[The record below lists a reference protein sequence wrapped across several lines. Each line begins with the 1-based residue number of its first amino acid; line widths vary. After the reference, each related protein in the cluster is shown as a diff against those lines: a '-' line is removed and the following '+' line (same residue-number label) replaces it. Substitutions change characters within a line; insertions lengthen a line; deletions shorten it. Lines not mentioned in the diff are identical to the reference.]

1 MSSRHAII
9 PALNPHPLAVIP
21 PGTALD
27 AVGSVDELELRRTA
41 ALEALAPKTR
51 RACPSAWGW
60 WPAVWH
66 RPACRRTRS
75 GRGGAGNRRGR
86 CRSTPVPQRPAAP
99 PAGPIEEVLDG

>member
-27 AVGSVDELELRRTA
+27 AVGRVDELEWRRTA

-51 RACPSAWGW
+51 RACPSAWGR